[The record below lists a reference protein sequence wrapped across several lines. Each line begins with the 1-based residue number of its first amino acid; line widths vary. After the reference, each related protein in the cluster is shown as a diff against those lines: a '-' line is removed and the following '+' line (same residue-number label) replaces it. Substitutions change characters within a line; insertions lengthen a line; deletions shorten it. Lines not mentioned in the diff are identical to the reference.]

1 MYQEKESIQSIVESI
16 VSQIEVPEGSW
27 DTIHTDVNGHQVV
40 LDIAELARG
49 EGYSDSCFRALYSA
63 AKVALPYD
71 SEDTGYFA
79 ECDTREVLY
88 ATLKELAERVY
99 DAHADLF
106 SEETLDFIRSSS
118 DDVVG
123 TWIADKLKDPSDD
136 DGNVGANWCAGCAR
150 SRGYGCYIENTFLC
164 INLCNEQHGTKGS
177 YISSQLR
184 YALPRD
190 LRPRSGSI
198 AGVAYNETAYA

>member
-1 MYQEKESIQSIVESI
+1 MYQEKESVQSIVEST
-16 VSQIEVPEGSW
+16 VSQIDIGGSW
-27 DTIHTDVNGHQVV
+27 DNVHASINGHRVV

-49 EGYSDSCFRALYSA
+49 EGFSNSCFQALYGA
-63 AKVALPYD
+63 VKAALPYD
-71 SEDTGYFA
+71 SEDTGYFV

-123 TWIADKLKDPSDD
+123 TWIADKLKEPSED
-136 DGNVGANWCAGCAR
+136 DGEVGAHWYTGCFNGR
-150 SRGYGCYIENTFLC
+150 QYGCHIEDVFLC
-164 INLCNEQHGTKGS
+164 INTCTEQHKTKAS
-177 YISSQLR
+177 YIRSQLQ

-190 LRPRSGSI
+190 LRSRASDI
-198 AGVAYNETAYA
+198 AKVAYNETIYA